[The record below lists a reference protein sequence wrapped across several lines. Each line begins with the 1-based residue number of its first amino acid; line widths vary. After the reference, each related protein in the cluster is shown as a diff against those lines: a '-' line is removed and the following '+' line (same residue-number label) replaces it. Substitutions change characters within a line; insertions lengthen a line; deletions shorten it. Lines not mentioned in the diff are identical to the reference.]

1 MALYRT
7 LLVPFDDS
15 PAAST
20 GLDEAIRIASEC
32 GARLHIMNVVDD
44 TAFRSNADGDETEAA
59 TDALR
64 HVVTEGGERVLRH
77 AKARASAA
85 GVAADVVLVHS
96 GGTPLQAI
104 VAEQAEDSHA
114 DLIVLGT
121 HGRRNLSRLFMSS
134 DDQHLLNIV
143 GVPVL
148 LVRSKE
154 VGPDLS
160 VVELTASDSMFMPA
174 P

>member
-15 PAAST
+15 PAASA

-44 TAFRSNADGDETEAA
+44 TAFGSNAAGDETA
-59 TDALR
+59 THALR
-64 HVVTEGGERVLRH
+64 HAVSEGGERVLRH

-121 HGRRNLSRLFMSS
+121 HGRRNLSRLFMGS
-134 DDQHLLNIV
+134 DEQHLLNV
-143 GVPVL
+143 VDVPVL
-148 LVRSKE
+148 LVRSEE

-160 VVELTASDSMFMPA
+160 VVELTASDSMFLPA